1 MPCTTAGTLHSSL
14 GAVSTFNGTSTLA
27 TGRGFI
33 CGEQPHSK
41 LSTQPLHLESA
52 EKHGVGPEANGRGIS
67 SQLAWLQA
75 AERLAWCQ
83 WVCVLV
89 GLLAKLSL
97 SDSEVRRLEAN
108 FK

>member
-1 MPCTTAGTLHSSL
+1 M
-14 GAVSTFNGTSTLA
+14 
-27 TGRGFI
+27 
-33 CGEQPHSK
+33 
-41 LSTQPLHLESA
+41 
-52 EKHGVGPEANGRGIS
+52 GPEANGRGIS

-83 WVCVLV
+83 WVCVLA